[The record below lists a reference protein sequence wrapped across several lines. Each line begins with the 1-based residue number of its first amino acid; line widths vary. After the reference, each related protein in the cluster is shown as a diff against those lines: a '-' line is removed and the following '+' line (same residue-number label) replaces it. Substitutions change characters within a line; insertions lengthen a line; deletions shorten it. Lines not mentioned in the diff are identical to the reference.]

1 MLKEI
6 YRKYLFAHNYLVG
19 EKTEDY
25 KDAMYYN
32 YALASM
38 FGIKVTAGV
47 FNVNKQCV
55 EDASTFIG
63 QNVPEAFYK
72 GFPQSVLK
80 LTPVELLV
88 DQLIS
93 YLDTYGLDNWDA
105 AQHSRFE
112 ENLERVAFHE
122 RTEIKKFEC
131 VTEESAVQLLADYV
145 EDLLQA
151 TRPLNKDMYLFVT
164 SYIADYNY
172 KVKNIRSKNTA
183 IKLLIDTRDTQYAK
197 FIGLNDVLKVAETIQ
212 YNTDMEE
219 YKKTWRMDK
228 HSLKNLNLK
237 NQNRKFIAK
246 LINLTCK
253 GDEIDVFEKRQDW
266 CGLLHHIHFKPTT
279 HNAQLFT
286 NAIRNKEG
294 RSVYSY
300 TEKLIEEGNPHLA
313 AAMLANAKGSG
324 AVLRN
329 LDYYITRCKNKA
341 QIERVLELA
350 VSDNPIINIQLYL
363 KYMQYDPSQTARTFA
378 FTKNNMAKVHIET
391 PDEVAHRKSIL
402 NFEQALACKEAIK
415 ANIHGIYKDTL
426 GKVYIDPSFKNMALP
441 LNQSVG
447 NFDFGTMTTGSV
459 IDIPAGKK
467 IRCFTYWE
475 KVNDI
480 DLSCMGLKANG
491 DTVEFSWRTMYDRQ
505 SSAVCYSG
513 DQTSGYSGGSEYF
526 DVDIDRVRKTYPD
539 LRYMIFNN
547 NVFSGITFSGC
558 ICRAGYMMRDIND
571 SGEVFEPKTVQTAY
585 TINCDST
592 YAHLF
597 ALDIINRKIIWLNV
611 SQDSMRRV
619 GACGNYK
626 YLTKYFDLTKYINVY
641 DLFKM
646 KATEVVDDPCQADIV
661 VSDDKTLILDQD
673 KQIQITSRDQEKIMR
688 YMENLL

>member
-1 MLKEI
+1 MLKEL

-19 EKTEDY
+19 EKSDNY

-38 FGIKVTAGV
+38 FGIKVTTGV
-47 FNVNKQCV
+47 FNVNKQCI
-55 EDASTFIG
+55 EDASDFIG
-63 QNVPEAFYK
+63 KNVPEAFYR

-88 DQLIS
+88 DQLVS
-93 YLDTYGLDNWDA
+93 YLDTYGLGNWEE
-105 AQHSRFE
+105 AQHSLFE
-112 ENLERVAFHE
+112 ENVERVAFHE

-131 VTEESAVQLLADYV
+131 VTEDAAVQLLADYV

-172 KVKNIRSKNTA
+172 KIKNIRSKNTA

-219 YKKTWRMDK
+219 YKKTWRVDK

-363 KYMQYDPSQTARTFA
+363 KYMQYDPSQTARTFT

-415 ANIHGIYKDTL
+415 ASIQNIYKNTL

-441 LNQSVG
+441 LNQSTG
-447 NFDFGTMTTGSV
+447 NFDFGTMTTGSI
-459 IDIPAGKK
+459 IDIPKNKK

-475 KVNDI
+475 KVHDI
-480 DLSCMGLKANG
+480 DLSCMGINENG
-491 DTVEFSWRTMYDRQ
+491 SAVEFSWRSMHNKQ
-505 SSAVCYSG
+505 SSAICYSG
-513 DQTSGYSGGSEYF
+513 DQTSGYNGGSEYF
-526 DVDIDRVRKTYPD
+526 DIDIDEVRKHYPD
-539 LRYMIFNN
+539 MRYIIFNN
-547 NVFSGITFSGC
+547 NVFSGITFSKC
-558 ICRAGYMMRDIND
+558 VCRAGYMMRDKID

-592 YAHLF
+592 FAHLF
-597 ALDIINRKIIWLNV
+597 ALDISSKKIIWLNQSV
-611 SQDSMRRV
+611 NSMARV
-619 GACGNYK
+619 GAKAPFK
-626 YLTKYFDLTKYINVY
+626 YLTKFFNITKIINVY
-641 DLFKM
+641 DMFKM
-646 KATEVVDDPCQADIV
+646 KAAEVVTDPCQADVV
-661 VSDDKTLILDQD
+661 VSDDTKLVLDEE
-673 KQIQITSRDQEKIMR
+673 KQIQITSRDQEKIMK
-688 YMENLL
+688 YMENL

>member
-1 MLKEI
+1 MLKEL

-47 FNVNKQCV
+47 FNVNKQCI
-55 EDASTFIG
+55 EDASDFIG
-63 QNVPEAFYK
+63 QNVPEAFYR

-88 DQLIS
+88 DQLLS
-93 YLDTYGLDNWDA
+93 YLDTYGLDNWDK

-131 VTEESAVQLLADYV
+131 ITEETAVSLLAGYV
-145 EDLLQA
+145 DDLLQA
-151 TRPLNKDMYLFVT
+151 TRPLNIDMYRFVT
-164 SYIADYNY
+164 SYITDYNY

-183 IKLLIDTRDTQYAK
+183 IRLLIDTRDTQYAK
-197 FIGLNDVLKVAETIQ
+197 FIGLSDILKVAETIQ
-212 YNTDMEE
+212 YNIDVEE
-219 YKKTWRMDK
+219 YKKTWRMNK

-237 NQNRKFIAK
+237 NQDRKFIAQ

-279 HNAQLFT
+279 PNAQAFT

-294 RSVYSY
+294 RSVYSC
-300 TEKLIEEGNPHLA
+300 TEQLIKEGNPHLA
-313 AAMLANAKGSG
+313 AALLANTKGSG

-329 LDYYITRCKNKA
+329 LDYYITRCKTKE
-341 QIERVLELA
+341 QINRVLDYA
-350 VSDNPIINIQLYL
+350 VSDNPVINIQLYL
-363 KYMQYDPSQTARTFA
+363 KYMQYDPTQTARTFA

-391 PDEVAHRKSIL
+391 SDEVAHRKSIL
-402 NFEQALACKEAIK
+402 NFEQALVCKETVK
-415 ANIHGIYKDTL
+415 ANIQRIYKNTL

-441 LNQSVG
+441 LNQSTG
-447 NFDFGTMTTGSV
+447 NFDFGTMTTGSI

-480 DLSCMGLKANG
+480 DLSCMGLKEDG
-491 DTVEFSWRTMYDRQ
+491 DTVEFSWRSMYDRQ
-505 SSAVCYSG
+505 SDAICYSG
-513 DQTSGYSGGSEYF
+513 DETSGYNGGSEYF
-526 DVDIDRVRKTYPD
+526 DVDIDKVREQYPD
-539 LRYMIFNN
+539 MKYMIFNN

-558 ICRAGYMMRDIND
+558 ICRAGYMMRDKID
-571 SGEVFEPKTVQTAY
+571 SGEVFEPKTVETTY

-592 YAHLF
+592 FAHLF

-611 SQDSMRRV
+611 SQDSMGRV

-626 YLTKYFDLTKYINVY
+626 YLTKYFDITKYINVY

-646 KATEVVDDPCQADIV
+646 KATEVISDPEEADIV
-661 VSDDKTLILDQD
+661 VMDGNIKLKEGQV
-673 KQIQITSRDQEKIMR
+673 QITSRDQEAIMK
-688 YMENLL
+688 YMENLS